1 MYKPCR
7 SSLLA
12 QISTS
17 VDAFLH
23 LGEQGTGEQEIS
35 AIRAVRLATVWNNT
49 PWMMAA
55 NVGNAILMIIF
66 FLDHPSSL
74 QINFICGMLI
84 AIASHTSFKWWRG
97 RDKAV
102 RQYASIRGTRNATI
116 YAALLS
122 ALWAMIDIV
131 SFADAT
137 ASQKQV
143 VIALTV
149 GMTAGG
155 GFALATIP
163 SAAIAFCFMMGLG
176 AAISLIL
183 TPDMIGIYLFGLFIT
198 YSAII
203 ISASLALCKS
213 LTERVR
219 AKMAALEQRDVINLL
234 LNDFEENAADW
245 LWGTDADM
253 RIEHASP
260 RFCERLEVPDTLILG
275 KPIFDALPFAKLGSK
290 AIDGTET
297 LEDFQRRLCLRQ
309 SFRDVDICVEQAGE
323 LAIWSLTA
331 KAVVEPSGLFL
342 GYRGVG
348 RDVTAS
354 REARLHIEHL
364 ARHDPLTDTGN
375 RVLLGEDLARAIARH
390 ERFGDPFSI
399 LLLDLDR
406 FKQVNDTHGHGGGDE
421 LLREVA
427 RMLNTLCD
435 ETDTLARL
443 GGDEFAILHMST
455 EGPQSSG
462 HLATRII
469 ERLQRPFTLASGTV
483 QIGVSIG
490 IACAPIDGTCADQLL
505 RSADLALY
513 RAKSDGRNRF
523 HFFDTS
529 LDAAARRRNQIEH
542 ELRLALTNDTLTL
555 NFQPLVSAESGKV
568 VCAEAL
574 LRWNHTVLGPI
585 SPAEFIPI
593 AEETG
598 LITGIGAWVVNHACK
613 LAAKWPDDVRVA
625 VNLSPRQF
633 LSPGLLPM
641 IENALRQNAM
651 TPKRL
656 ELEMTES
663 LLMDPT
669 PGVEET
675 LIALRALGLRI
686 ALDDFGTGFSSLS
699 YLRHYRFDK
708 LKIDQS
714 FISDLET
721 NADGRA
727 IVSSVI
733 NLAKE
738 LRMSIAAEG
747 IEKRG
752 QFELLKQFGCTEIQ
766 GYLVGRPMPIDQF
779 EAYLAAEN
787 GDRMRLSA

>member
-1 MYKPCR
+1 MHKPRR
-7 SSLLA
+7 SSLFA
-12 QISTS
+12 RTS
-17 VDAFLH
+17 NLTNAFLR
-23 LGEQGTGEQEIS
+23 LGEQGSCEQEIS
-35 AIRAVRLATVWNNT
+35 RIRAVRLATVWNNT

-55 NVGNAILMIIF
+55 NLGNAVLTIIVF
-66 FLDHPSSL
+66 SDHPSSL
-74 QINFICGMLI
+74 LITIICALLI
-84 AIASHTSFKWWRG
+84 AIAFHTSVSWWRG
-97 RDKAV
+97 REKAA
-102 RQYASIRGTRNATI
+102 RTYASIRGTRNATI

-122 ALWAMIDIV
+122 GLWAMIDIV

-137 ASQKQV
+137 DSQKQV

-163 SAAIAFCFMMGLG
+163 AAAIAFCTMMGLG
-176 AAISLIL
+176 AAISLLL
-183 TPDMIGIYLFGLFIT
+183 TPDMIGLYLFGLFII

-203 ISASLALCKS
+203 VRASLALCQS

-245 LWGTDADM
+245 LWGTDADL
-253 RIEHASP
+253 RIERASP
-260 RFCERLEVPDTLILG
+260 RFCEQLQVPENFILG
-275 KPIFDALPFAKLGSK
+275 KPIFEALPFAKVGSK
-290 AIDGTET
+290 AIDGTEMR
-297 LEDFQRRLCLRQ
+297 EEFHRRLYLTQ

-331 KAVVEPSGLFL
+331 KAIFDASGTFL

-348 RDVTAS
+348 RDVTAN
-354 REARLHIEHL
+354 REARLRIEHL

-375 RVLLGEDLARAIARH
+375 RVLLSEDLARAIARH
-390 ERFGDPFSI
+390 ERFGDPFSV

-427 RMLNTLCD
+427 RMLHSLCD

-443 GGDEFAILHMST
+443 GGDEFAILHMSA
-455 EGPQSSG
+455 EGPQCSAV
-462 HLATRII
+462 LAARIV
-469 ERLQRPFTLASGTV
+469 ERLRKPFSLTSGTV

-490 IACAPIDGTCADQLL
+490 IACAPIDGIEADQLL
-505 RSADLALY
+505 RNADLALY

-523 HFFDTS
+523 HFFDTT
-529 LDAAARRRNQIEH
+529 LDASARRRNQIEH

-555 NFQPLVSAESGKV
+555 NFQPLVSADSGKV

-574 LRWNHTVLGPI
+574 LRWHHTTLGPI

-598 LITGIGAWVVNHACK
+598 LITGIGAWVMNQACK
-613 LAAKWPDDVRVA
+613 LAADWPEHVRVA

-641 IENALRQNAM
+641 IENALSQNAM
-651 TPKRL
+651 IPARL

-663 LLMDPT
+663 LLMDAT
-669 PGVEET
+669 PGIEGT
-675 LIALRALGLRI
+675 LKALRNLGLRI

-714 FISDLET
+714 FISDLES
-721 NADGRA
+721 NADSRA

-733 NLAKE
+733 DLAKQ
-738 LRMSIAAEG
+738 LRMSVAAEG
-747 IEKRG
+747 IESAG
-752 QFELLKQFGCTEIQ
+752 QFEMLKQLGCTEIQ
-766 GYLVGRPMPIDQF
+766 GYLVGRPMPIEMF
-779 EAYLAAEN
+779 EAYLAAGN
-787 GDRMRLSA
+787 GEQIRLSA